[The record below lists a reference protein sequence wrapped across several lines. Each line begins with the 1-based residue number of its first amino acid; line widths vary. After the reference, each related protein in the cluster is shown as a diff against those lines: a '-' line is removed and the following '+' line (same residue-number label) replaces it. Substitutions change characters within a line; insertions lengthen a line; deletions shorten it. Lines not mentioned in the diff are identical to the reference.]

1 MRNILL
7 HGIWCHFTMHIIV
20 SSCFHLIKTSYATS
34 EVNDIGIV
42 STGTSIE
49 DEEKRLDAMLYTK
62 PNSEVKHAY

>member
-1 MRNILL
+1 
-7 HGIWCHFTMHIIV
+7 MHVIV

>member
-1 MRNILL
+1 MAL
-7 HGIWCHFTMHIIV
+7 HFIKVTYNVAF
-20 SSCFHLIKTSYATS
+20 FHLIKTSYATS

-49 DEEKRLDAMLYTK
+49 DEEKRLDAILYTK